1 MWAENQTLHDCK
13 IQALG
18 TGFRLLWVG
27 KTGRKDSEIR
37 GRGEKGLL
45 TWSS

>member
-1 MWAENQTLHDCK
+1 MLHDCR

-18 TGFRLLWVG
+18 TGPRLLPVG
-27 KTGRKDSEIR
+27 KTGRKDSEIG

-45 TWSS
+45 T